1 MTLCDENVARVVWRM
16 YKPQRGSVINCK
28 MSFVQSIRFRS
39 RTEFMKVYN
48 LSCER
53 DHRFEGWFSSEED
66 FSSQL
71 QHQLIECPVCES
83 HGIRK
88 LLSAPR
94 LNLSGAQ
101 EARAGTHAEKQAKLF
116 AAARKLVADTEDVG
130 ERFVEE
136 ARRIHY
142 DEAPRRGIRGIASA
156 DECAELADEGIE
168 VVQVALPAAQKHTL
182 Q

>member
-1 MTLCDENVARVVWRM
+1 MKRDERASRMRAPYSDSVTRVK
-16 YKPQRGSVINCK
+16 YPDSLFGSGLVRK
-28 MSFVQSIRFRS
+28 
-39 RTEFMKVYN
+39 FMKVYN
-48 LSCER
+48 LRCEL

-71 QHQLIECPVCES
+71 TRQHIECPVCES
-83 HGIRK
+83 RGIYK
-88 LLSAPR
+88 MPSAPR
-94 LNLSGAQ
+94 LNLSGIQAPQ
-101 EARAGTHAEKQAKLF
+101 AETQADLQAKLMKL
-116 AAARKLVADTEDVG
+116 ARQVIAETEDVG

-142 DEAPRRGIRGIASA
+142 KEASQRGIRGIASP

-168 VVQVALPAAQKHTL
+168 VIQLPLPAALKQPL